1 LEEEDR
7 PVYADW
13 LDWSDIARVYGV
25 TIIEDVELY
34 ENGDFVDCCGSYIYD
49 NK

>member
-1 LEEEDR
+1 MNMSQEE
-7 PVYADW
+7 
-13 LDWSDIARVYGV
+13 LKARVYGI

-34 ENGDFVDCCGSYIYD
+34 ENGDFVDCCGPYIYD